1 MKTLAVI
8 FIIVLTIL
16 IPVYIVLTIVS
27 LILKYWNKGAKL
39 ETGKKIA
46 TISGITLI
54 PIVVCIIGLFIVF
67 KITG

>member
-8 FIIVLTIL
+8 FMIVLTIL
-16 IPVYIVLTIVS
+16 IPIYIILTIVS
-27 LILKYWNKGAKL
+27 LILKYWKGGVKL
-39 ETGKKIA
+39 KTGKKLA

-54 PIVVCIIGLFIVF
+54 PIVICIIGLFVVF